1 MSVVN
6 PAANIVTTNQV
17 KGKFHQRKLNV
28 ITYQSPEPRENVSDQ
43 AAIVF
48 SFASDWLRWW
58 HEISGPITER
68 GKRKLT

>member
-6 PAANIVTTNQV
+6 PAANIVTTNQI

-48 SFASDWLRWW
+48 SFASDGLR
-58 HEISGPITER
+58 
-68 GKRKLT
+68 